1 MPRNGQQSLT
11 ECVGQRAVPA
21 RLDYSAFG
29 RPERW
34 PHCPRRDY
42 RRCEEMRYIRAVAW
56 CVLFAPAVFEP
67 KAVDHNAY
75 NEGDLK
81 TLRDL
86 SFIDHPVCEL

>member
-1 MPRNGQQSLT
+1 MPQNGQQSLT
-11 ECVGQRAVPA
+11 ECVGRRAVPA

-29 RPERW
+29 RLSVGLIVT
-34 PHCPRRDY
+34 RRDY
-42 RRCEEMRYIRAVAW
+42 RSCEEMRYIRAVAW

-86 SFIDHPVCEL
+86 SFIDHPICEL